1 MPGSILLLS
10 EQGMVLDA
18 NPAFCRQIGY
28 GRQELLHRHVSL
40 FSQDSRETIESN
52 LARLLAGEVL
62 EHDVINVS
70 KDGSLRYYE
79 LRETAITLPEG
90 GCGILALSNDI
101 TQRNRTEKE
110 KLELQGHLL
119 HAEKLKS
126 LGLMAGGIAH
136 DFNNMLTAIIGN
148 IELGLLDLG
157 EKSSA
162 GGSFRDAIAVAK
174 RAAHLTRQMLA
185 YSGRGQFTV
194 TDVDLNELIS
204 GTTELLKAAISRK
217 ASLEFRLAEG
227 LPCVEGDAVQ
237 LQQVLMNLVTNAS
250 EALGDNPGLI
260 TITSSLGEY
269 DATTL
274 AAERSGNLLAPGRY
288 VALEVSD
295 TGCGMEESVQQRL
308 FDPFFTTKFTGRG
321 LGMSAVLGAVRGHN
335 GGIIVS
341 STAGQGTTVSVL
353 FPAGA
358 SRSLNTRQPAVAPPA
373 DRHAVWPVLT
383 GTVLV
388 ADDEAIMR
396 SMVERLLKRTGLRV
410 LLAAD
415 GVEAVNLFKLHA
427 HEITFVLFDLTMHKL
442 DGAKT
447 LAELR
452 RVKPKVKAV
461 LTSGSNAA
469 SCHQRSTQEGFVAF
483 IPKPYDA
490 ANLIELA
497 RQICAGEL

>member
-1 MPGSILLLS
+1 MPGSILLLN

-28 GRQELLHRHVSL
+28 ARQELLDRHVSL
-40 FSQDSRETIESN
+40 FSHDSRETIESN

-62 EHDVINVS
+62 EHDVINRS

-79 LRETAITLPEG
+79 LRETAITLPDG
-90 GCGILALSNDI
+90 ARGILALSNDI
-101 TQRNRTEKE
+101 TQRIRAEKE
-110 KLELQGHLL
+110 KLELQGQLL

-148 IELGLLDLG
+148 IELGLLELG
-157 EKSSA
+157 AKTSA
-162 GGSFRDAIAVAK
+162 GASFHEAIAVAK

-185 YSGRGQFTV
+185 YSGRGQFIV
-194 TDVDLNELIS
+194 TDVDLNELIR

-217 ASLEFRLAEG
+217 ASLEFHLAAG

-237 LQQVLMNLVTNAS
+237 LQQILGNLVTNAS

-260 TITSSLGEY
+260 TITSKLGEY
-269 DATTL
+269 DV
-274 AAERSGNLLAPGRY
+274 AALTANRSGNLLARGRY
-288 VALEVSD
+288 VVLEVSD
-295 TGCGMEESVQQRL
+295 TGCGMEESVQLRL

-321 LGMSAVLGAVRGHN
+321 LGMSVVLGAVRGHN

-341 STAGQGTTVSVL
+341 SMVGQGTTVSVL

-358 SRSLNTRQPAVAPPA
+358 SRSLDIPQPAAAPPA
-373 DRHAVWPVLT
+373 GGRADWPVLS

-388 ADDEAIMR
+388 ADDEAVMR
-396 SMVERLLKRTGLRV
+396 SLVERTLKRTGLQV

-415 GVEAVNLFKLHA
+415 GVETVNLFKSHT
-427 HEITFVLFDLTMHKL
+427 HEITFVLLDLTMHKL
-442 DGAKT
+442 DGART

-452 RVKPKVKAV
+452 RLKPNVKAV
-461 LTSGSNAA
+461 LTSGYNEA
-469 SCHQRSTQEGFVAF
+469 SLHQRSVLEGFVAF
-483 IPKPYDA
+483 IPKPYQA
-490 ANLIELA
+490 TSLIELA